1 MSATSSAIKLHDL
14 ALTWSNATG
23 DADLSLIDSD
33 LASDHGMETAVIL
46 SLFTDRRCFDD
57 DIPPSGDPT
66 DRRGW
71 WADQFLEA
79 EADKYGSR
87 LWLLARSKRN
97 NETVR
102 RAEEYVREALAWM
115 IEDRVVSSIDV
126 TVETP
131 DRDLLIEVRMNRP
144 GREAVK
150 FRFAH
155 VWESIQG
162 ARP

>member
-1 MSATSSAIKLHDL
+1 MPATSSALQLADL
-14 ALTWSNATG
+14 ALVWSNATA
-23 DADLSLIDSD
+23 DADLALIDSD
-33 LASDHGMETAVIL
+33 LASDTGLETAVLL

-57 DIPPSGDPT
+57 DIPPSGDPS

-71 WADQFLEA
+71 WADQFLEV

-115 IEDRVVSSIDV
+115 VEDRVVSSIDV
-126 TVETP
+126 AVETA

-144 GREAVK
+144 GREAVR

-155 VWESIQG
+155 VWESLT
-162 ARP
+162 A